1 MNQGNFLLKK
11 MDEGFEKERFET
23 FKIKV
28 SVADKFRRFCRTMS
42 KSQSMTLSAMIEY
55 FEWNGFSPFDKKEQG
70 LLVELLK
77 NRKRTEAVIAIM
89 KDIEKHQTK
98 PTVAMMQSLFTEIE
112 PDKKPRMVEK
122 SPEEFKAQFESKKR
136 E

>member
-1 MNQGNFLLKK
+1 

-23 FKIKV
+23 FKIKM
-28 SVADKFRRFCRTMS
+28 SVAVKFRKFCRTMS
-42 KSQSMTLSAMIEY
+42 KSQSMTLLSMIEY
-55 FEWNGFSPFDKKEQG
+55 FEWNGFSPFDKKEEG

-98 PTVAMMQSLFTEIE
+98 PTVAMIQALFTEVE
-112 PDKKPRMVEK
+112 PIKKPRMIEK
-122 SPEEFKAQFESKKR
+122 TPEEFRAQFENKKS

>member
-98 PTVAMMQSLFTEIE
+98 PTVAMMQCLFTEVE